1 MDFLLLEYNYVVLFF
16 IVYIYNNIVIVF
28 EILII
33 LYFYCKS
40 LWMIGCNCKV
50 HGCVYYD
57 TWHFYFLL
65 KNSEELEWG

>member
-33 LYFYCKS
+33 CIFIANRYG
-40 LWMIGCNCKV
+40 W
-50 HGCVYYD
+50 
-57 TWHFYFLL
+57 
-65 KNSEELEWG
+65 